1 MVGSKN
7 WFQKWFLIFKGLF
20 KKRFDPENENHPLG
34 WQDFLT
40 QEQKTRA
47 REAQYDFDFAIGL
60 LIANGQLRLLKILIL
75 QFVLANC

>member
-1 MVGSKN
+1 MARFSNPETKN
-7 WFQKWFLIFKGLF
+7 
-20 KKRFDPENENHPLG
+20 
-34 WQDFLT
+34 
-40 QEQKTRA
+40 TR